1 MAKYI
6 QIVDGEGFTV
16 PKGEKWRFA
25 CCDCGLVHDVVLVP
39 GRKEIGMA
47 VRRNNRATAQRRKPK
62 PAATSQIASLQSQID
77 ATYKQW
83 TGRDFMHLPLPD
95 AVGAVVSELRD
106 KNDALQ
112 AQVEALRADAERYR
126 WRHGDNEPSTTSGS
140 DS

>member
-47 VRRNNRATAQRRKPK
+47 VRRNNRATAQRRKRK
-62 PAATSQIASLQSQID
+62 
-77 ATYKQW
+77 
-83 TGRDFMHLPLPD
+83 
-95 AVGAVVSELRD
+95 
-106 KNDALQ
+106 
-112 AQVEALRADAERYR
+112 ADA
-126 WRHGDNEPSTTSGS
+126 TTSGS